1 MKVGQRVRIRAIQD
15 KVAPEFASKVGE
27 VGTIKE
33 PKIVDGGQMGYVVTF
48 NDNIAAWFF
57 HDELEEVA

>member
-15 KVAPEFASKVGE
+15 KVAPEFALKVGE
-27 VGTIKE
+27 VGIIKE
-33 PKIVDGGQMGYVVTF
+33 PKIVDGGMGYVVTF
-48 NDNIAAWFF
+48 NDNVTTWFF